1 MAVGQRLAALSNRF
15 YDRMRHRDAYTAAR
29 GEAAAQGFDA
39 LRGHKYCLLV
49 TYKRSGQPVPTP
61 VWFGLDAEGRL
72 FVRTETEAAKVKR
85 IRNNPRVRVAPAT
98 VRGKPVG
105 PLAEGSAR
113 VLDPAEH
120 DRAERALR
128 ANYGL
133 GRKIYEGVATGP
145 LSVPATYLEVTPA
158 PPARASAA
166 SGGGADAASAQAPA
180 GTAPAGEDVSS

>member
-1 MAVGQRLAALSNRF
+1 MSLGHRLAKLSDRL
-15 YDRMRHRDAYTAAR
+15 YDRMRHRDAFTAAR
-29 GEAAAQGFDA
+29 AGAATHGLAAMRDE
-39 LRGHKYCLLV
+39 KYCLLV
-49 TYKRSGQPVPTP
+49 TYRRSGEPVPTP

-105 PLAEGSAR
+105 PLAEASAR

-180 GTAPAGEDVSS
+180 GTAPAGEDASS

>member
-1 MAVGQRLAALSNRF
+1 MAVGQRFAALSNRF
-15 YDRMRHRDAYTAAR
+15 YDSMRHRDAYTAAR

-61 VWFGLDAEGRL
+61 VWFGLDAEGRV
-72 FVRTETEAAKVKR
+72 FVHTETDAAKVKR
-85 IRNNPRVRVAPAT
+85 IRKNPRVRVAPAT

-105 PLAEGSAR
+105 PLAEGIAR
-113 VLDPAEH
+113 VLDPEEH

-133 GRKIYEGVATGP
+133 GRRIYEGVATGP
-145 LSVPATYLEVTPA
+145 LAVATTYLEVTPA
-158 PPARASAA
+158 PAARASAP
-166 SGGGADAASAQAPA
+166 GGGAAATSAQAPA
-180 GTAPAGEDVSS
+180 GPASTGGEAAS